1 MVVHIKFD
9 SIWQNSFLED
19 GDTQKRKFIATSKA
33 RGQDLFR
40 PITENTIL
48 GVLSRLIGDQR
59 PLRLARE
66 SGDFYFDDITTKI
79 SHQIKLSHET
89 NENAMLINKSE
100 NRPPQGT
107 FIGVI
112 SEDTE
117 LFFSPT
123 ASLLWSAIYLSVD
136 DVLPFILGDNY
147 FNHKGDSQP
156 LSIIKRM
163 DEISQMTTMKLK
175 ENELQDIHEKIQK
188 EREKKKVNSDLLEDL
203 ESQIQNVE
211 SEKMQSHY
219 YSVECVLSTLK
230 DKFPDVKSFGNNELS
245 TINLYVAALYLQAE
259 RMVNTGL
266 DLPYCQ
272 NNEGEILIHG
282 FAKGSLNFNGTR
294 DFLNKFAGGK
304 KKTSKTPVEIN
315 KASGQLEIIIDVSRE
330 KARELEHMIE
340 NAGVSS
346 FYLGK
351 KGLAYVTNIDTREV
365 S

>member
-19 GDTQKRKFIATSKA
+19 CDLQKRKFIATSKA
-33 RGQDLFR
+33 RDQDLFR

-59 PLRLARE
+59 PLKRAKE

-79 SHQIKLSHET
+79 SHQIELIHKT
-89 NENAMLINKSE
+89 TENVMLVNKSE

-107 FIGVI
+107 FIGVV

-117 LFFSPT
+117 LFYSPT
-123 ASLLWSAIYLSVD
+123 ASLLWSVIYLNKQEILS
-136 DVLPFILGDNY
+136 FILGNNY
-147 FNHKGDSQP
+147 FNHSSDSKP
-156 LSIIKRM
+156 LSII
-163 DEISQMTTMKLK
+163 SQMEKISNMSIIKLK
-175 ENELQDIHEKIQK
+175 QEELEEVGEKIDK
-188 EREKKKVNSDLLEDL
+188 ESKKKKINLDLIEALKL
-203 ESQIQNVE
+203 QIEEIE
-211 SEKMQSHY
+211 SEKMTMY
-219 YSVECVLSTLK
+219 YDNVHHVLSTLK
-230 DKFPDVKSFGNNELS
+230 KKFPDVKSFDNNEMS
-245 TINLYVAALYLQAE
+245 SINLYVAALYIQAE
-259 RMVNTGL
+259 RMVNAGL
-266 DLPYCQ
+266 DLSYCQ
-272 NNEGEILIHG
+272 KNEGEIAIHG

-294 DFLNKFAGGK
+294 DFLNKFAGNK

-315 KASGQLEIIIDVSRE
+315 KASGQLEITIDISRE
-330 KARELEHMIE
+330 KAKELEQMIE

-351 KGLAYVTNIDTREV
+351 KGLAYVTHIDTREV

>member
-66 SGDFYFDDITTKI
+66 SGDFYFDDIVTKI
-79 SHQIKLSHET
+79 SHQIKLSHGNT
-89 NENAMLINKSE
+89 ENSMLINKSE
-100 NRPPQGT
+100 NRPAQGT
-107 FIGVI
+107 FIGVV

-117 LFFSPT
+117 LFFSST
-123 ASLLWSAIYLSVD
+123 SSLLWSVIYLNKY
-136 DVLPFILGDNY
+136 DVLSFILGDNY
-147 FNHKGDSQP
+147 FNHTGDSRP
-156 LSIIKRM
+156 LSIIKQM
-163 DEISQMTTMKLK
+163 EKISNMSTSKLK
-175 ENELQDIHEKIQK
+175 QDELKEIGEKIEK
-188 EREKKKVNSDLLEDL
+188 ESKKKKVNSDLIEAL
-203 ESQIQNVE
+203 ESQMNDIE
-211 SEKMQSHY
+211 SERMQTY
-219 YSVECVLSTLK
+219 YHKVHHVLLTLK
-230 DKFPDVKSFGNNELS
+230 DKFPDVKSFKNNEIS
-245 TINLYVAALYLQAE
+245 PINLYVAALYLQAD
-259 RMVNTGL
+259 RMVNAGL
-266 DLPYCQ
+266 DLSYCQ
-272 NNEGEILIHG
+272 SKEGEISIHG
-282 FAKGSLNFNGTR
+282 FAKGSLNFNGIR

-315 KASGQLEIIIDVSRE
+315 KASGQLEITIDISRE
-330 KARELEHMIE
+330 KAKELEQMIE

-351 KGLAYVTNIDTREV
+351 KGLAYVTHIDTREV
-365 S
+365 G

>member
-9 SIWQNSFLED
+9 SIWQNSFLKD
-19 GDTQKRKFIATSKA
+19 DDMQKRKFIATSKA

-59 PLRLARE
+59 PLKLARE
-66 SGDFYFDDITTKI
+66 SGDFYFDDIATKI
-79 SHQIKLSHET
+79 SHQMKLLHENT
-89 NENAMLINKSE
+89 ENAMLINKSE

-107 FIGVI
+107 FIGVV

-123 ASLLWSAIYLSVD
+123 ASLLWSVIYLGID
-136 DVLPFILGDNY
+136 DVLSFILGNNY

-163 DEISQMTTMKLK
+163 DEISKMITLKLK
-175 ENELQDIHEKIQK
+175 ENELQEINEKIQK
-188 EREKKKVNSDLLEDL
+188 EQEKKKVNSDLLEDF
-203 ESQIQNVE
+203 ESQIKNIESKNMQVHHQNVE
-211 SEKMQSHY
+211 HG
-219 YSVECVLSTLK
+219 LSTLK
-230 DKFPDVKSFGNNELS
+230 SKFPDVKSFENNEIS
-245 TINLYVAALYLQAE
+245 AINLYVAALYIQAE
-259 RMVNTGL
+259 RMVSAGL
-266 DLPYCQ
+266 DVSYCQ
-272 NNEGEILIHG
+272 KNESEIFIHG
-282 FAKGSLNFNGTR
+282 FAKASLNFNGIR
-294 DFLNKFAGGK
+294 DFLNKFAGNK

-315 KASGQLEIIIDVSRE
+315 KASGQLEIIIDISRE
-330 KARELEHMIE
+330 KARELEQMIE

-351 KGLAYVTNIDTREV
+351 KGLAYVTNIDTREMN
-365 S
+365 

>member
-66 SGDFYFDDITTKI
+66 SGDFYFDDIATKI
-79 SHQIKLSHET
+79 SHQMKLSHGDT
-89 NENAMLINKSE
+89 ENVMLINKSE
-100 NRPPQGT
+100 NRPAQGT
-107 FIGVI
+107 FIGVV

-117 LFFSPT
+117 LFFSSTSP
-123 ASLLWSAIYLSVD
+123 LLWSVIYLSKD
-136 DVLPFILGDNY
+136 DILSFILGDDY
-147 FNHKGDSQP
+147 FNHIGDSKP
-156 LSIIKRM
+156 LSIIKQM
-163 DEISQMTTMKLK
+163 EEISNMSTIKLQEDELK
-175 ENELQDIHEKIQK
+175 EIGEKIDK
-188 EREKKKVNSDLLEDL
+188 ESKKKKVNLDLIEALEYQMKD
-203 ESQIQNVE
+203 IK
-211 SEKMQSHY
+211 SEKMKTYYDNVHY
-219 YSVECVLSTLK
+219 ALLTLK
-230 DKFPDVKSFGNNELS
+230 DKFPNVKSFENNEIRP
-245 TINLYVAALYLQAE
+245 INLYTAALYLQAE
-259 RMVNTGL
+259 KMIDAGF

-272 NNEGEILIHG
+272 NAEGKVSIHG
-282 FAKGSLNFNGTR
+282 FAKNSLNFNGVR

-304 KKTSKTPVEIN
+304 KKTSRTPVAIH
-315 KASGQLEIIIDVSRE
+315 KASGILVIKLDISQERAKRLEQMVND
-330 KARELEHMIE
+330 
-340 NAGVSS
+340 AGVSS

-351 KGLAYVTNIDTREV
+351 KGLAYVTRIDTREV